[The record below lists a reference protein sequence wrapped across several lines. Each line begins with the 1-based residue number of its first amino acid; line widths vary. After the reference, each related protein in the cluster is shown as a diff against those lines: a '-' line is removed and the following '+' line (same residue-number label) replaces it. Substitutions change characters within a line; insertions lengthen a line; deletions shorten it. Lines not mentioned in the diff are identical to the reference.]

1 MRQNLQASL
10 ATILLLF
17 SVFACSKENTSN
29 NSGGNTQLAISSA
42 GVMNSLADESSA
54 DAKLESSDWTWYYDW
69 ECDGQDGATTITF
82 NDDGTWTSGDYN
94 GYWYKE
100 VSKVMLEF
108 NTGDC
113 PPTTYAGNI
122 RNRDTIQ
129 GMMVSFAGE
138 TGCFRMVNG
147 VSPKFKAVTPGADVN
162 GKMPGAY

>member
-29 NSGGNTQLAISSA
+29 NSAGSTRLTTSA
-42 GVMNSLADESSA
+42 SGVMNSLADESSA

-69 ECDGQDGATTITF
+69 ECDTYQIGTSTITF
-82 NDDGTWTSGDYN
+82 NNNGTFTDGEGSN

-100 VSKVMLEF
+100 AGMVTLEF
-108 NTGDC
+108 NMDYC

-122 RNRDTIQ
+122 RNQDTIQ
-129 GMMVSFAGE
+129 GMMVSAFEE
-138 TGCFRMVNG
+138 TGCFRMVRG
-147 VSPKFKAVTPGADVN
+147 VDPNFTPNKAGAGVN
-162 GKMPGAY
+162 GKTK